1 MNSFWLENIDKIEG
15 NGHLENDTNAD
26 VCIIGAGIFGLT
38 TAYYLC
44 REGYRVVVIDKGN
57 IANGVTGH
65 TTAKITSQHDLIYS
79 YLSKEYGIK
88 FAKKYYEV
96 NEQAI
101 KNIIEIVEKNN
112 ISCDLEKKSSYIFT
126 EKKEEIAKINEEI
139 EAMKYIN
146 DLEDFKAEDINL
158 PFKTL
163 GGIEFKN
170 QAQFNPLKYA
180 KGLVK
185 YILSKKG
192 RIYDNTLCIDV
203 KKEND
208 EFTVFTEKNKI
219 YAKYIVMASQYPF
232 LKIPGM
238 YFLKMYQSSSYVIGI
253 KTNEKLPDGMY
264 INVEEP
270 KLSFRTAIDK
280 DNNKILL
287 IGGAGHKTGEKVTYE
302 GTYGILERK
311 AKELYKD
318 SEIIYRWSTRDAIT
332 LDKIPY
338 IGEYSSMY
346 KNMYVATGF
355 NKWGMTTSNVAA
367 NIVTEKIKGNGSIYE
382 EIFKA
387 ERLNPI
393 KNKGEVKN
401 MVVDS
406 IKGIIGNRIKEENI
420 SIEDIPNNSGGIID
434 IDGEKVG
441 IYKNEEGKV
450 YKINPVCTHLGCILE
465 WNDADKTWDCPCHGS
480 RFDFKGNN
488 IYDPAFKNLDSYELT

>member
-1 MNSFWLENIDKIEG
+1 MNSFWLENSNKIEG
-15 NGHLENDTNAD
+15 SGNLDNDTSSE
-26 VCIIGAGIFGLT
+26 VCIIGAGICGLT

-44 REGYRVVVIDKGN
+44 KEGYRVIIIDKGN

-65 TTAKITSQHDLIYS
+65 TTAKITSQHGLIYS

-88 FAKKYYEV
+88 FAQKYYEA

-101 KNIIEIVEKNN
+101 INIKDIIEKNN
-112 ISCDLEKKSSYIFT
+112 IACDFEKKSSYIYT
-126 EKKEEIAKINEEI
+126 EKEEELDKINEEI
-139 EAMKYIN
+139 EALKYIN
-146 DLEDFKAEDINL
+146 NLENFNAEHIDL
-158 PFKTL
+158 PFKTVA
-163 GGIEFKN
+163 GIEFKN

-192 RIYDNTLCIDV
+192 RIYDNTLCIDI
-203 KKEND
+203 KRENE
-208 EFTVFTEKNKI
+208 EFTIYTDKHKI
-219 YAKYIVMASQYPF
+219 HAKYVVMASQYPF
-232 LKIPGM
+232 LKVPGL
-238 YFLKMYQSSSYVIGI
+238 YFFKMYQASSYVIGI
-253 KTNEKLPDGMY
+253 ETKEKLPEGMY

-270 KLSFRTAIDK
+270 KFSFRTAIDK
-280 DNNKILL
+280 SNNKILL

-302 GTYGILERK
+302 ETYKILEEK

-318 SEIIYRWSTRDAIT
+318 AKIIYKWSTRDAIT

-346 KNMYVATGF
+346 KNMYIATGF
-355 NKWGMTTSNVAA
+355 NKWGMTSSNVAA
-367 NIVTEKIKGNGSIYE
+367 NIITEKIKGNGSIYE

-401 MVVDS
+401 MIVDS
-406 IKGIIGNRIKEENI
+406 VKGIIGDRIKSENLDI
-420 SIEDIPNNSGGIID
+420 NSIKNNSGGIVD
-434 IDGEKVG
+434 IDGDKVG
-441 IYKNEEGKV
+441 IYKDEKGKI
-450 YKINPVCTHLGCILE
+450 YEIDPVCTHLGCILE

-480 RFDFKGNN
+480 RFNKFGKSILG
-488 IYDPAFKNLDSYELT
+488 PAIKDIDKKI